1 LKKIFLKSGVALLL
15 MLSASSCSPV
25 SLALG
30 AGAVVGSAA
39 MQEGGIEVAAEDTAI
54 KVSII
59 DSWVREDFDIFRNLD
74 LTVKEGRV
82 LITGSV
88 QSPDMRVEA
97 VRLVW
102 KAKGVKQVLNEI
114 MVDEEPMGII
124 SMVSDKVI
132 SGSLKTRIMFDKEI
146 NSLNYS
152 VDTNKGNIYLMGVAR
167 SQEELDKVIDYARKT
182 KNVQNVVN
190 YVRLRQESL
199 DNIKN

>member
-1 LKKIFLKSGVALLL
+1 MKKIFLKSGVALLL